1 MLNKLIKEI
10 RGGFVKAVKITD
22 DFFDEELNKYK
33 LESYY
38 VNPTAFDAFYSISK
52 GLHPTSR
59 NKVHLISGTYG
70 SGKSHFGL
78 VIANHL
84 TKNSN
89 SKELEKIFHRIREKD
104 SNKATEIYN
113 IRNTDK
119 PYLMILLEGPDPDG
133 AEHALLRGLKDA
145 LTHPKRGNL
154 PEETL
159 KTSYQSALNKIE
171 EWENEKPSFIKEME
185 KVLEEKG
192 HDVDTL
198 KGKLKEFNED
208 AYRFFKELH
217 REITRHEFIP
227 EYNERA
233 SEIYPKISE
242 LLIREYQYKGI
253 AIIWDQ
259 FNEHLE
265 KTRTGD
271 LGREVSFL
279 RDFTE
284 KIERSGENQI
294 HLIFISHNLPRM
306 YVQGK
311 ISKEAL
317 DNWITF
323 EGRIKQP
330 IPLTAVDEAEELIS
344 YAITK
349 SRETEEWKIVE
360 QQIERDTRTLDKIVE
375 LGLYPG
381 KDRDWLVEIVFKG
394 GFPMHPITIYCLP
407 RISDVVG
414 QAERTM
420 FTFFEEEIKEGGL
433 TKFINETPI
442 LNVEGKLNFYTT
454 DRLFDFFKE
463 AIENTSDTRHIIK
476 KYSEAMSKV
485 GDPQDVLTQRIMK
498 ALVIINTIK
507 TRHPIPLIG
516 TSHNLS
522 LLLGIEE
529 HKIKSLLDSLKA
541 SEVLW
546 IKATGEYDFRAG
558 EQISNFKDDFEKA
571 KEALPWDNPI
581 FTLKSAYPPQDIG
594 AREYEKR
601 YRVTRR
607 LFAEYINV
615 EGLNN
620 INIYENQIKNAYKD
634 GMILY
639 VIAESDGEIEE
650 VKRKAVNIKN
660 PQIVIAI
667 PKHPLK
673 IYDTLKNI
681 KALDRLKEKPAY
693 SSEDTQPY
701 REWKDK
707 YDNEK
712 QKLDTEIDNLKSII
726 NLQWFSDGGEME
738 TTSKQESDIADA
750 IMFKVFDKTPI
761 VEHEKMANRSMHDQ
775 KADRIKLNTAILDI
789 KQKEIAYQAKGKAP
803 SEKTILEQTFNPQEM
818 LKKRT
823 SGNFDFYE
831 FIEPDSGNMKEVWDV
846 MKTNLLESGANPNF
860 QKIARELQMPPY
872 GLCPRVIEL
881 FLSAFLRFYR
891 NHFTIKTRK
900 TKYAPWERRD
910 FTGDTIHEIMDNQDP
925 EKVLIEYR
933 QSLPLEDKFLE
944 KIWEITFPDKDWP
957 ALSPIDGIGELFVEW
972 FLVLPK
978 ITRFAA
984 DLSLKTKSFIEGL
997 KDMNLRVLLLE
1008 NLPSILGFNK
1018 RFDQWDESDLEDFGS
1033 SYKLVVEELNN
1044 YPEGVIKEIRRIF
1057 KEIFDV
1063 KGDTESDIIEKIKH
1077 WYNELDP
1084 SVKQH
1089 KFTGNTSRLMK
1100 FSNIQRMDEFR
1111 QKFLIELPKE
1121 MGLSEFMEWENV
1133 KESLKN
1139 YREAL
1144 MKAKLE
1150 IEKFHKK
1157 VAKPPVKPPKLSKEA
1172 ESLKNFLKEKMQK
1185 AGIKKEEIIMLLEEL
1200 LEEYKK

>member
-1 MLNKLIKEI
+1 MNKLIKI
-10 RGGFVKAVKITD
+10 KGGFVRAVKITD
-22 DFFDEELNKYK
+22 DFFDEELNTHK

-38 VNPTAFDAFYSISK
+38 VNPFALDAFYSISK

-59 NKVHLISGTYG
+59 SRVHLISGTYG

-78 VIANHL
+78 VFANYL
-84 TKNSN
+84 TKNSGSEN
-89 SKELEKIFHRIREKD
+89 FEMLFRRIREKTPD
-104 SNKATEIYN
+104 KATEIYS
-113 IRNTDK
+113 IRNIDK
-119 PYLMILLEGPDPDG
+119 PYLIILLEGHDPDG
-133 AEHALLRGLKDA
+133 AEHALLKGLKDA
-145 LTHPKRGNL
+145 LTDSKRGNL
-154 PEETL
+154 PEEIL
-159 KTSYQSALNKIE
+159 RTSYQSALSKIE
-171 EWENEKPSFIKEME
+171 DWEKEKPDFIKEMG

-198 KGKLKEFNED
+198 KGNLKEFNED

-227 EYNERA
+227 EYNEKV

-265 KTRTGD
+265 STRPGD
-271 LGREVSFL
+271 LGKEVSFL

-284 KIERSGENQI
+284 KVERSGENQI
-294 HLIFISHNLPRM
+294 HLIFISHNLPRT
-306 YVQGK
+306 YVQGRVT
-311 ISKEAL
+311 KEAL
-317 DNWITF
+317 DNWKTF

-330 IPLTAVDEAEELIS
+330 TPLTSVEEAEELIS

-360 QQIERDTRTLDKIVE
+360 QQIKRDTRTLDKIVE

-381 KDRDWLVEIVFKG
+381 KDRNWLVEIVFKG

-433 TKFINETPI
+433 TRFINETPI
-442 LNVEGKLNFYTT
+442 LNAEGKLNFYTG

-507 TRHPIPLIG
+507 TKHPIPLVA
-516 TSHNLS
+516 TPHNLS
-522 LLLGIEE
+522 LLLDIEE

-546 IKATGEYDFRAG
+546 VKATGEYDFRVG

-581 FTLKSAYPPQDIG
+581 FTLKSAYPPQDIV

-601 YRVTRR
+601 YRVARR

-620 INIYENQIKNAYKD
+620 INVYENQIKNEYKD
-634 GMILY
+634 GIVLY
-639 VIAESDGEIEE
+639 VVVESDSEIEE
-650 VKRKAVNIKN
+650 AKKKAVNMRN

-673 IYDTLKNI
+673 IYETLRNVR
-681 KALDRLKEKPAY
+681 ALEKLEEKPAY
-693 SSEDTQPY
+693 TSEDTQPY
-701 REWKDK
+701 REWKDR
-707 YDNEK
+707 YDQEK
-712 QKLDTEIDNLKSII
+712 QKLNTEINNWKRIENLY
-726 NLQWFSDGGEME
+726 WFSGGEGLD
-738 TTSKQESDIADA
+738 TADKKDTDIADA
-750 IMFKVFDKTPI
+750 IMSKVFNKTPI

-803 SEKTILEQTFNPQEM
+803 SEKTILEQTFDPQEM

-823 SGNFDFYE
+823 SGNFNFYE
-831 FIEPDSGNMKEVWDV
+831 FIEPASGNMKEVWDV
-846 MKTNLLESGANPNF
+846 MKTDLLELGANPNF
-860 QKIARELQMPPY
+860 QKIVRELQMPPY

-910 FTGDTIHEIMDNQDP
+910 FTGDTIYEIVNNPDP

-933 QSLPLEDKFLE
+933 QALPLEDKFLE

-972 FLVLPK
+972 FLGLPK

-997 KDMNLRVLLLE
+997 KDINKDMNLRVLLLE
-1008 NLPSILGFNK
+1008 NLPSALGLDKKFN
-1018 RFDQWDESDLEDFGS
+1018 QWVEGDVEIFSS
-1033 SYKLVVEELNN
+1033 SYKEIIEELNN
-1044 YPEGVIKEIRRIF
+1044 YPEYVAKEIRRIF

-1063 KGDTESDIIEKIKH
+1063 KGDTESDIMEKIKH
-1077 WYNELDP
+1077 W
-1084 SVKQH
+1084 
-1089 KFTGNTSRLMK
+1089 
-1100 FSNIQRMDEFR
+1100 
-1111 QKFLIELPKE
+1111 
-1121 MGLSEFMEWENV
+1121 
-1133 KESLKN
+1133 
-1139 YREAL
+1139 
-1144 MKAKLE
+1144 
-1150 IEKFHKK
+1150 
-1157 VAKPPVKPPKLSKEA
+1157 
-1172 ESLKNFLKEKMQK
+1172 
-1185 AGIKKEEIIMLLEEL
+1185 
-1200 LEEYKK
+1200 